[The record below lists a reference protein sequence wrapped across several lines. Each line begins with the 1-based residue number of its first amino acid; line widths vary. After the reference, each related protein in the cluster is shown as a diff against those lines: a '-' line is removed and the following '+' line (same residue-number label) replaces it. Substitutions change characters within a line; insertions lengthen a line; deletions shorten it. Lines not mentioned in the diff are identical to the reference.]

1 MEVHTTFFQKTQK
14 GNSFYI
20 LYFKDNS
27 LWGGGK
33 SPSTQFLT
41 KNGGVV
47 TGQAKDPSLL
57 FVELSLVHLRQL
69 LILMIS
75 KKLWFHAYDEQV
87 WQKINY
93 YSHKKELFLVF

>member
-1 MEVHTTFFQKTQK
+1 M
-14 GNSFYI
+14 SR
-20 LYFKDNS
+20 
-27 LWGGGK
+27 
-33 SPSTQFLT
+33 FLT

-75 KKLWFHAYDEQV
+75 KKLWFHAYDEAEV
-87 WQKINY
+87 DSQKMNY
-93 YSHKKELFLVF
+93 HSHKKELLLNSVLIAL